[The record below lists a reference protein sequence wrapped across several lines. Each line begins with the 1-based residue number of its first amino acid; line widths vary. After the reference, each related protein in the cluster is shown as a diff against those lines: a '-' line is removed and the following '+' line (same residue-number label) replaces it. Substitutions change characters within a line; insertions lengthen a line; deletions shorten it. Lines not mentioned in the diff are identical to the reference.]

1 MSSERVHCSRYF
13 YSLINVGYTSN
24 FSSVESYSC
33 LCVIQ
38 LQKKTE
44 RMVSMA
50 FKNLGSEGEL
60 FPQSV
65 FIIASYGED
74 GTPNAMNAAWAG
86 ECSRHEIC
94 FNIGDHKTTET
105 S

>member
-1 MSSERVHCSRYF
+1 
-13 YSLINVGYTSN
+13 
-24 FSSVESYSC
+24 
-33 LCVIQ
+33 
-38 LQKKTE
+38 
-44 RMVSMA
+44 MA
-50 FKNLGSEGEL
+50 FKNLGSAGEL

-94 FNIGDHKTTET
+94 FNIGEEVGGAWDAGMKLM
-105 S
+105 